1 MNVFYF
7 LFSLASLFFPFLN
20 KCIAANFYFIS
31 WRKKF
36 YSSFP
41 FVKQQEMC
49 KIAKVVSFH
58 SEIVKLD
65 LSNCR
70 HVTIPNFN
78 FNFILAI
85 KQMPFFTLAACRTY
99 PRDDKNDS
107 LSMKKEIK
115 SLKCG
120 EEKKLLS
127 IFISCGFEL
136 RSYKYSENSWMWS
149 LITLSFG

>member
-1 MNVFYF
+1 MNVF
-7 LFSLASLFFPFLN
+7 LFPFFISISFFPFLN

-49 KIAKVVSFH
+49 KTAKVVSFH

-78 FNFILAI
+78 LNFILAI
-85 KQMPFFTLAACRTY
+85 KQMPFFTLAACNPAGRIQRT
-99 PRDDKNDS
+99 
-107 LSMKKEIK
+107 IK
-115 SLKCG
+115 MIPFQWKRKWNLLNV
-120 EEKKLLS
+120 EKKKKYLAL
-127 IFISCGFEL
+127 FISCSFEL
-136 RSYKYSENSWMWS
+136 RTWKN
-149 LITLSFG
+149 I